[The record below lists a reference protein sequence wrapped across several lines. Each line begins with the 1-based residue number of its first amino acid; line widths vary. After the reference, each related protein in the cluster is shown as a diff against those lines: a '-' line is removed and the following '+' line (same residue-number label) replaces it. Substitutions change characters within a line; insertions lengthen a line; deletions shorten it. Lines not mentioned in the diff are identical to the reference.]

1 MLDGFFGS
9 VICFFMA
16 YLQFRGG
23 NIVTVNGLVLD
34 DKDRFGVYVGSA
46 AVVVINIYIL
56 MNSYRW
62 DWLMGLIVVISIL
75 LIFFWTGVYSAF
87 TSASFFY
94 EAAPQVF
101 GQATFWAV
109 TALSVVISLLPR
121 FCIKFVQKAY
131 FPYDVDVIREQV
143 LMGKFAH
150 LDPPTASTD
159 GKSSEK
165 AAKKAAKKSG
175 RAAAAAGS
183 SSSTT
188 GSSGIVAK
196 PSKHTHYPS
205 EDQRPI
211 YPPSVAPT
219 TITATGRSRVGS
231 NATDFTHRHRESLE
245 PPLAPRMSMDRPRPS
260 YDRIRASMDQ
270 LRPSFEQSGD
280 LTSAAMLTR
289 MESSH
294 YSVTPVQSRK

>member
-1 MLDGFFGS
+1 MLDGFYGS

-16 YLQFRGG
+16 FLQFRGG
-23 NIVTVNGLVLD
+23 NIVTANGLNLD
-34 DKDRFGVYVGSA
+34 DKDRFGLYVGTP
-46 AVVVINIYIL
+46 AVIVINVYIL

-75 LIFFWTGVYSAF
+75 LIYFWTGVYTAF
-87 TSASFFY
+87 TSASFLY
-94 EAAPQVF
+94 EAAPQVY

-109 TALSVVISLLPR
+109 TAVSVIISLLPR

-131 FPYDVDVIREQV
+131 FPYDIDIIREQV
-143 LMGKFAH
+143 LLGKFAH
-150 LDPPTASTD
+150 VEPATASGGKPD
-159 GKSSEK
+159 GKASK
-165 AAKKAAKKSG
+165 
-175 RAAAAAGS
+175 GS
-183 SSSTT
+183 STA
-188 GSSGIVAK
+188 SSGIAK

-205 EDQRPI
+205 EDLRPI

-219 TITATGRSRVGS
+219 TVTQTGRSRVDS
-231 NATDFTHRHRESLE
+231 NATDFTNHHRQSLE
-245 PPLAPRMSMDRPRPS
+245 PPMAPRMSMDRPRPS

-270 LRPSFEQSGD
+270 LRPSFEQSHD

-294 YSVTPVQSRK
+294 YSVTPVQSRRQ

>member
-1 MLDGFFGS
+1 MLDGFYGS
-9 VICFFMA
+9 IIVFFFA

-23 NIVTVNGLVLD
+23 NIVTGNGLNLD
-34 DKDRFGVYVGSA
+34 DKDRFGVYVLTAS
-46 AVVVINIYIL
+46 VIVINVYIL

-62 DWLMGLIVVISIL
+62 DWLMGLIVGISIL

-87 TSASFFY
+87 TSASYFY

-101 GQATFWAV
+101 GQASFWAITV
-109 TALSVVISLLPR
+109 LSTVAALMPR

-143 LMGKFAH
+143 TLGKFNH
-150 LDPPTASTD
+150 LDPTAATS
-159 GKSSEK
+159 GKGDK
-165 AAKKAAKKSG
+165 ASK
-175 RAAAAAGS
+175 GS
-183 SSSTT
+183 STA
-188 GSSGIVAK
+188 SSGIVAK

-219 TITATGRSRVGS
+219 TVTQTGRSRVGS
-231 NATDFTHRHRESLE
+231 NATDFTHHHRASLD
-245 PPLAPRMSMDRPRPS
+245 PPMVPRMSTDRPRPS

>member
-1 MLDGFFGS
+1 MLDGLYGS
-9 VICFFMA
+9 VVLFFMA

-23 NIVTVNGLVLD
+23 NIVTVNGLGLD
-34 DKDRFGVYVGSA
+34 DKDRFGVFVLTPS
-46 AVVVINIYIL
+46 VIVINIYIL

-87 TSASFFY
+87 TSSSFFY

-101 GQATFWAV
+101 GQAAFWAV
-109 TALSVVISLLPR
+109 TCLSVVIALMPR
-121 FCIKFVQKAY
+121 FCIKFIQKAY

-143 LMGKFAH
+143 LQGKFDH
-150 LDPPTASTD
+150 LDPTL
-159 GKSSEK
+159 
-165 AAKKAAKKSG
+165 AAKAGGDSSK
-175 RAAAAAGS
+175 GS
-183 SSSTT
+183 STS
-188 GSSGIVAK
+188 SSGIAK

-219 TITATGRSRVGS
+219 TVTQTGRSRVGS
-231 NATDFTHRHRESLE
+231 NATDFTHHHRQSLE
-245 PPLAPRMSMDRPRPS
+245 PPMAPRMSTDRPRPS

-280 LTSAAMLTR
+280 MTSAAMLTR

-294 YSVTPVQSRK
+294 QSSYSVTPVQSRR

>member
-23 NIVTVNGLVLD
+23 NIVTGNGLVLD
-34 DKDRFGVYVGSA
+34 DKDRFGVYVGTA
-46 AVVVINIYIL
+46 AVIVINIYIL

-109 TALSVVISLLPR
+109 TALSVIISLLPR

-150 LDPPTASTD
+150 LDPPTTEAKPSKKAGKF
-159 GKSSEK
+159 GKSDK
-165 AAKKAAKKSG
+165 D
-175 RAAAAAGS
+175 AGS
-183 SSSTT
+183 SSST

-196 PSKHTHYPS
+196 PSKHTHYLS
-205 EDQRPI
+205 EDLRPI

-219 TITATGRSRVGS
+219 TVTATGRSRVGS
-231 NATDFTHRHRESLE
+231 NATDFTHHHRQSLE
-245 PPLAPRMSMDRPRPS
+245 PALAPRMSMDRPRPS

-270 LRPSFEQSGD
+270 LRPSFEQSQD